1 MKISLVIIL
10 VGSML
15 IFGGFPALAQ
25 EEGEVTYPI
34 VTEEDAI
41 KNIFEELEDI
51 YFDEELDRLMSYFS
65 EDDYP
70 AYDTL
75 EENMEYTFDNNENLS
90 LSIVITSLIV
100 SGDSAIVRVD
110 WEKTWND
117 ASSSSGT
124 NDTLRLK
131 KIEGDWKIV
140 DLEDDSI
147 FVVGTGLFIT
157 YPTA

>member
-10 VGSML
+10 VGGML
-15 IFGGFPALAQ
+15 IFGGFPALTQ

-34 VTEEDAI
+34 VTEEDTI
-41 KNIFEELEDI
+41 KSIFEELEDI
-51 YFDEELDRLMSYFS
+51 YFDEGLDRLMSYFS

-75 EENMEYTFDNNENLS
+75 EENMEYSFDNNENLS

-100 SGDSAIVRVD
+100 SEDSAIVRAD

-124 NDTLRLK
+124 NDTIRLK

-147 FVVGTGLFIT
+147 FVVGTGLFKT
-157 YPTA
+157 YATD